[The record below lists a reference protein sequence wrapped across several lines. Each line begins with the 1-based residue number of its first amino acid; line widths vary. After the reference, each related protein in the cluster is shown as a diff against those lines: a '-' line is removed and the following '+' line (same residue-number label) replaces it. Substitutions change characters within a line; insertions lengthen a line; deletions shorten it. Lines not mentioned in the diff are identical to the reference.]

1 MKKLFILLAILSP
14 LPAFSMHIME
24 GFLPAFWSMFW
35 SVVYLPIFIIGFRK
49 IKALLVEKPE
59 LKLLLA
65 LATAFAFVLSAL
77 KLPSVSGSC
86 SHPTG
91 VGLGSLLFGPWV
103 MSVIGVL
110 VLLFQV
116 LLLAHGGITTL
127 GANAFSMAFIG
138 PIFTWLVFFA
148 CKKMNVNKKV
158 GVFLA
163 VFVGNMATYI
173 CTSAQLAFAH
183 PDVVN
188 GVSTSFYKF
197 VGIFGFTQI
206 PIAIIEGLLTVV
218 VLNLLSDHVPMRF
231 EFLSQ
236 YKKRG

>member
-1 MKKLFILLAILSP
+1 MKKILVLLALLSP

-35 SVVYLPIFIIGFRK
+35 SVAYLPIFILGFRK
-49 IKALLVEKPE
+49 IKQLLIEKPE

-138 PIFTWLVFFA
+138 SVFTWLIFYV
-148 CKKMNVNKKV
+148 CKRFGINKKV

-173 CTSAQLAFAH
+173 CTSVQLAFAH
-183 PDVVN
+183 PDVVS
-188 GVSTSFYKF
+188 GVSTAFYKF
-197 VGIFGFTQI
+197 VSIFGLTQI

-236 YKKRG
+236 YKKKA